1 MAKEKLSDKPAD
13 NEVTVD
19 APATAPPGL
28 TIQDLSTAM
37 QIIGVVQSRGA
48 IKPDE
53 MVIVGNLYSKLQTF
67 LEASGTL
74 AKQAPVAANLQEAPA
89 DEVTDGEK

>member
-1 MAKEKLSDKPAD
+1 MAKEKSIDKPAD
-13 NEVTVD
+13 NEVTVET
-19 APATAPPGL
+19 APAPPGL

-53 MVIVGNLYSKLQTF
+53 MVIVGNLYSKLHTF
-67 LEASGTL
+67 LEASGAL

-89 DEVTDGEK
+89 EPEAPGVE

>member
-1 MAKEKLSDKPAD
+1 MATKTEKTEQPVDKQPD
-13 NEVTVD
+13 V
-19 APATAPPGL
+19 ATAEALPGL

-53 MVIVGNLYSKLQTF
+53 MVIVGNLYSKLHKF
-67 LEASGTL
+67 LEASG
-74 AKQAPVAANLQEAPA
+74 AMAAPDPNVTGAPA
-89 DEVTDGEK
+89 VPGAK